1 MACPACGHLGLKL
14 HARYSKYHR
23 NQPIDIVRG
32 ICPVCGTT
40 HALIP
45 SFSLPDSSHD
55 THDVEKY
62 LAGRAKGLT
71 RREAGAHFLAA
82 GRIIRVLKRIEQSF
96 ARCVRNWSAIFAM
109 ALDARQA
116 FVALAAI
123 VVANVQSVTELAPVL
138 LAANRYALE
147 RGVNAVFASRSS
159 ILLFRARKA
168 GAVIPHNLA
177 SPRIAVATPDS
188 S

>member
-1 MACPACGHLGLKL
+1 MACPACGCGGLKL
-14 HARYSKYHR
+14 HGHYSKYHHDR
-23 NQPIDIVRG
+23 LIDIVRVLCAGCG
-32 ICPVCGTT
+32 IT

-55 THDVEKY
+55 TQDVEKY
-62 LAGRAKGLT
+62 LAARELGHI

-82 GRIIRVLKRIEQSF
+82 GRSLRVLKRIERSF
-96 ARCVRNWSAIFAM
+96 ERCMRNWSTIFAV
-109 ALDARQA
+109 AVSARQA
-116 FVALAAI
+116 YAELAA
-123 VVANVQSVTELAPVL
+123 VVAPELSIVAGGASVL
-138 LAANRYALE
+138 LAANHYALK

-168 GAVIPHNLA
+168 GVMFSHNLA
-177 SPRIAVATPDS
+177 SPRGVPTVPDS

>member
-1 MACPACGHLGLKL
+1 MACPACGCVGLKP

-23 NQPIDIVRG
+23 NRLIDIVRVLCTGCG
-32 ICPVCGTT
+32 IT

-55 THDVEKY
+55 TEDVEKY
-62 LAGRAKGLT
+62 LAARESGQT

-82 GRIIRVLKRIEQSF
+82 GRSLRVLKRIERGF
-96 ARCVRNWSAIFAM
+96 GRCIRNWSAIFAM
-109 ALDARQA
+109 ALSARHA
-116 FVALAAI
+116 FAALAS
-123 VVANVQSVTELAPVL
+123 VVAVEACAGVL
-138 LAANRYALE
+138 WAANHYALG

-159 ILLFRARKA
+159 ILFFQARKA
-168 GAVIPHNLA
+168 GVMVSHGLA
-177 SPRIAVATPDS
+177 SPRLVLSAPDS